1 MSPYI
6 SLYCHSSHTF
16 IFFDDLGSFEEYKVF
31 CRPSHNWYLTDA
43 FLMIKLRPLVLEM
56 KPTEIKY
63 HSHHVTSMVHVI
75 NVTYHVDVIHSHLVF
90 VRFLHSFSPF
100 PYCLPWKEVPVSSP
114 YFRGLHSISLDRGTY
129 IIMWNLLYWRRLF
142 AIYLLI

>member
-1 MSPYI
+1 
-6 SLYCHSSHTF
+6 
-16 IFFDDLGSFEEYKVF
+16 
-31 CRPSHNWYLTDA
+31 
-43 FLMIKLRPLVLEM
+43 MIKLRPLVLEM

-90 VRFLHSFSPF
+90 VRFLHSF
-100 PYCLPWKEVPVSSP
+100 LPISILW
-114 YFRGLHSISLDRGTY
+114 LHSISLDRGTY